1 MSTLSSLSSEMGDVI
16 DSVRRSLVRINYGM
30 GNGAGTIWHSDGLI
44 ITNAHVVGGLDEIRG
59 RDPRFRRAYRSEPE
73 LTVTL
78 PDGTVHPAKLLSMDA
93 ERDIAA
99 LSIDAQSL
107 PTVQLGDSRKLKAG
121 QWVFAVGHPWGV
133 VGAASGGIVIG
144 TGTDLPEIT
153 NGRDWV
159 VINLKVRPGNSGG
172 PLVDSNGRLVG
183 INTLL
188 TGRQVGAAVPVHAI
202 TQFLKES
209 LGTRVTESLELTL

>member
-1 MSTLSSLSSEMGDVI
+1 MGDVI
-16 DSVRRSLVRINYGM
+16 DVVRRSLVRVNYGE

-44 ITNAHVVGGLDEIRG
+44 ITNAHVVGGLDEIRQR
-59 RDPRFRRAYRSEPE
+59 RDPRFRRTYGMYRTAEPT
-73 LTVTL
+73 LNVTL
-78 PDGTVHPAKLLSMDA
+78 ADGTVHPAKLLAMDA

-99 LSIDAQSL
+99 LSIEAESL

-153 NGRDWV
+153 NGRDWIV
-159 VINLKVRPGNSGG
+159 MNLKVRPGNSGG
-172 PLVDSNGRLVG
+172 PLVDASGKLVG

-188 TGRQVGAAVPVHAI
+188 TGRQVGAAVPVHAV
-202 TQFLKES
+202 TQFLKDA
-209 LGTRVTESLELTL
+209 LGTQVAEALEMTL